1 MLWAVP
7 FGARPFF
14 AWKSHGPKGAKER
27 QWGNFCEKGC
37 FSGVWG
43 LPKGGFSPLLK
54 KLKNFFKKVLHFPF
68 ECDIITQYSKRPV
81 SQAAKTSPSHG
92 EGMGSIP
99 VRVTKKEKAPQARCL
114 FLFGDLCRK
123 RHSVCAAHTWV
134 RQTPIERVELARK
147 RQRRLFL
154 PKGQMSVRVKY
165 RKRGAFSFLVACAAS
180 DTVCAQ
186 HTHGCGKRRSSA
198 SSLLVSGKC
207 LCERFSPSKQ
217 KN

>member
-1 MLWAVP
+1 MQ
-7 FGARPFF
+7 FDKRY
-14 AWKSHGPKGAKER
+14 
-27 QWGNFCEKGC
+27 
-37 FSGVWG
+37 
-43 LPKGGFSPLLK
+43 
-54 KLKNFFKKVLHFPF
+54 
-68 ECDIITQYSKRPV
+68 DIITQYSKRPV

-123 RHSVCAAHTWV
+123 RHGVCAAHTWVRQTPIERVELARKRHSVCAAHTWV

-165 RKRGAFSFLVACAAS
+165 RKRGAFSFLPKGQMLVREDLAIQAEKLISLNFFAQKYCNLQAA
-180 DTVCAQ
+180 VLQ
-186 HTHGCGKRRSSA
+186 Y
-198 SSLLVSGKC
+198 
-207 LCERFSPSKQ
+207 
-217 KN
+217 